1 MLYDILKKHHY
12 DTRLTG
18 NIGNP
23 ILEEKRVTRNTI
35 FVIEASSYQLA
46 YSKYFKSKFSII
58 INISPDHLER
68 HNTMKNYVLS
78 KLKCVIRQNENDV
91 AIITNT
97 NLLKDLLR
105 TKNIKSK
112 II

>member
-1 MLYDILKKHHY
+1 
-12 DTRLTG
+12 
-18 NIGNP
+18 
-23 ILEEKRVTRNTI
+23 
-35 FVIEASSYQLA
+35 
-46 YSKYFKSKFSII
+46 
-58 INISPDHLER
+58 
-68 HNTMKNYVLS
+68 MKNYVLS

-112 II
+112 IIYVNKNKYAY

>member
-1 MLYDILKKHHY
+1 
-12 DTRLTG
+12 
-18 NIGNP
+18 
-23 ILEEKRVTRNTI
+23 
-35 FVIEASSYQLA
+35 
-46 YSKYFKSKFSII
+46 
-58 INISPDHLER
+58 
-68 HNTMKNYVLS
+68 MKNYVLS

-112 II
+112 IIYVKKNKYAYLKNKLSNDNFKNSTNFQNLNFLFELSKHLKLNLSTVIKLSLIHI